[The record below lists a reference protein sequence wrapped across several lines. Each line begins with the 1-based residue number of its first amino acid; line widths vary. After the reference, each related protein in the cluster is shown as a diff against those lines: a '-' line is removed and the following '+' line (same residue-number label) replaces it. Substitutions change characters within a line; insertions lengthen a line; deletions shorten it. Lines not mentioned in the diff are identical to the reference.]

1 MTTFNDILILADT
14 CRTQRNAVRCA
25 DCPAHGQPGCPWE
38 LQITHPTPR
47 QRLNADPTIEERV
60 RRLFETADGKVI
72 RRSS

>member
-25 DCPAHGQPGCPWE
+25 ECPSHGLTDCPWTLPV
-38 LQITHPTPR
+38 THPTHK
-47 QRLNADPTIEERV
+47 RLNADPTIEERV